1 MPWLVL
7 LLESP
12 VADEMLVPD
21 DELWLELADVLELE
35 LGELLDDVDDDDEGV
50 DEPDEILELLL
61 TLLALLLLL
70 LSAEEEAVVDELEA
84 LALDELLPGAT
95 LPLYPTE

>member
-12 VADEMLVPD
+12 VADELLVPD
-21 DELWLELADVLELE
+21 DELWLELADELELE
-35 LGELLDDVDDDDEGV
+35 LGELLDELDDDDDGV
-50 DEPDEILELLL
+50 DEVLELLL

-84 LALDELLPGAT
+84 LALDELVPGAT